1 MTFKINE
8 GTKKKKSNQ
17 QSLCSN
23 SKISYGRLSCNKRL
37 HLFLVLHLFLISR
50 HLHFNPAICSE
61 AVLLLMSFVVV
72 PVASGVATLLAL
84 MGLLARVA
92 QHVPLQ
98 VHTLVT
104 AVVANGALKGFGARM
119 HPLVPLEISQVA
131 AGIVTQV
138 ALVGFL
144 ASVYSMVP
152 LEVVKVGG
160 GVVTLRALV
169 WLLSAVGLHVA
180 GQVVRVVGE
189 EGAGSTSVDLVPSLS
204 GASGCVLS

>member
-1 MTFKINE
+1 MSKIMTFKINE

-160 GVVTLRALV
+160 GVVALRGTCMASL
-169 WLLSAVGLHVA
+169 
-180 GQVVRVVGE
+180 RC
-189 EGAGSTSVDLVPSLS
+189 GSSCGGPGGSGSV
-204 GASGCVLS
+204 

>member
-1 MTFKINE
+1 
-8 GTKKKKSNQ
+8 
-17 QSLCSN
+17 
-23 SKISYGRLSCNKRL
+23 
-37 HLFLVLHLFLISR
+37 
-50 HLHFNPAICSE
+50 
-61 AVLLLMSFVVV
+61 
-72 PVASGVATLLAL
+72 
-84 MGLLARVA
+84 
-92 QHVPLQ
+92 
-98 VHTLVT
+98 
-104 AVVANGALKGFGARM
+104 M

-152 LEVVKVGG
+152 LEVVEVGRG
-160 GVVTLRALV
+160 IVALRALV

-189 EGAGSTSVDLVPSLS
+189 EGAGSTSVNFVPSLS